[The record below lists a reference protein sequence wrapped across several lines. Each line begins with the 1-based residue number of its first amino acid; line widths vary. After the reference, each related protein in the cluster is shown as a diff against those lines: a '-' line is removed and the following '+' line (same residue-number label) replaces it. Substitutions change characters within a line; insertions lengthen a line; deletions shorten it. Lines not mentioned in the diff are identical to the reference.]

1 MKVGVFSVDFK
12 LWRGPDLNLVNFS
25 APIHAHHI
33 ILSAA
38 MTDRKKTK
46 IIMVGLF
53 ELKLLT
59 QALKKYTNA
68 VAKIL

>member
-1 MKVGVFSVDFK
+1 
-12 LWRGPDLNLVNFS
+12 
-25 APIHAHHI
+25 
-33 ILSAA
+33 